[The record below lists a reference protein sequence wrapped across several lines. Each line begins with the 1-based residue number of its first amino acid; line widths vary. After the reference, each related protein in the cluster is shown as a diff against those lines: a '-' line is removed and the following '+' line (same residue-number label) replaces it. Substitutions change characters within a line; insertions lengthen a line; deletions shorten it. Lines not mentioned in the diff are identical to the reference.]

1 MAKSM
6 LKVQRAIA
14 LALMLILAAPIASLA
29 NDGKKHFKEGMKYEE
44 NLQWDKAAEQF
55 ALAVAE
61 KPSNVEYQLHLQ
73 RALISAGIMLVKR
86 GDDLAEKKDYNA
98 AYQAYRQ
105 AFSFDNTNEL
115 ALIKM
120 RRMLEFQGLP
130 TENLPTGG
138 DPAGPKLTPRSKD
151 SNVKAIYSNVA
162 PGGPATGGAASN
174 MKVQLPTIPGRK
186 FAKTDVIYRD
196 TPLLSAIEQLAQTM
210 KLNVIFDQQ
219 VTNQMKMAKL
229 TVELRDVTYPR
240 ALEML
245 LKTNNLMYAQLDAR
259 TIVVA
264 SDNPQSRTRFEPYSV
279 RTFYVKNA
287 DLTDVRQAVQQTLQ
301 TKSITPVK
309 QLNALIIRE
318 TPANLELIEAM
329 INSLDKAKAEVLI
342 DINIYEVSRNNLY
355 QIGNQIFSGSEKDP
369 FGLGFLGGINQQG
382 NVLGKGARTLTGA
395 FGFALGLPSTSIS
408 LLQDKG
414 KAKLL
419 ASTQVHVL
427 DDQDQSIR
435 IGQRVPIQT
444 ASIPTFTNVDNS
456 TRNRGANQN
465 GVDLN
470 NQFAGL
476 NGAFSQ
482 GIPQIQYENVG
493 LNIDM
498 KPNVFEDE
506 VQMKMKIESSS
517 LDRST
522 GNFTPSFNQ
531 RTLSSMARVKDGQ
544 TAMIAGVSQNEQS
557 KQVKGLPIIGLIPIL
572 GRFFSTPNTTDR
584 QSDVIITVTPHILRR
599 ADIRDE
605 DHLARSAG
613 DAQSSTNQLK
623 IEQILYLA
631 DIEDAQQNQIASGSG
646 SMPENASPAP
656 ATENK
661 PVAQPANTQTNIGPI
676 QNSPGVVVQPVP
688 ITQSSARPNV
698 QRMPVGRPGEPL
710 SNQTGAQPAQENKA
724 QGNQQIHHNDQ
735 LDDDDDDD
743 DDEPAG
749 QTGQTNQQL
758 NPLVASV
765 RPATPVATKGQD
777 LYVAVIIN
785 GSNDISSAHISLSY
799 DPNILDVKGVR
810 DSGLLR
816 TGGNGSATELQFTAE
831 SGVLNIQMDKPQG
844 SGGAPARGQLCLIVF
859 SVKAAGQSPLTLSEQ
874 QSFFRIPTGQT
885 LPLKVQSSVVEAR

>member
-1 MAKSM
+1 MVKSM
-6 LKVQRAIA
+6 LKTQQAIA
-14 LALMLILAAPIASLA
+14 LALMLILAAPVASLA

-86 GDDLAEKKDYNA
+86 GDDLAEKKDYNS

-105 AFSFDNTNEL
+105 AYSFDNTNEL

-120 RRMLEFQGLP
+120 RRMLEYQGLP
-130 TENLPTGG
+130 IDNIPTGK
-138 DPAGPKLTPRSKD
+138 DEAGPSYTPRSKD
-151 SNVKAIYSNVA
+151 TNVKATYSNIA
-162 PGGPATGGAASN
+162 PGGPATTGAAGN

-186 FAKTDVIYRD
+186 FARTDVIYRD
-196 TPLLSAIEQLAQTM
+196 TPLLTAIEQLAQTM

-219 VTNQMKMAKL
+219 VVNQMKMAKL

-342 DINIYEVSRNNLY
+342 DINIYEVSRNNLL
-355 QIGNQIFSGSEKDP
+355 QLGNQFNTPGGQQGAADLSTLGGLGQDGSISGFAHRIIGNTHLGFA
-369 FGLGFLGGINQQG
+369 FGLP
-382 NVLGKGARTLTGA
+382 
-395 FGFALGLPSTSIS
+395 PSTIS
-408 LLQDKG
+408 FFQDKG

-444 ASIPTFTNVDNS
+444 ATLPTFNNVDRD
-456 TRNRGANQN
+456 TRNKGANQN
-465 GVDLN
+465 GGIDPN
-470 NQFAGL
+470 NAFAGL
-476 NGAFSQ
+476 NGAFGA

-531 RTLSSMARVKDGQ
+531 RTLSSVARVKDGQ

-557 KQVKGLPIIGLIPIL
+557 KQIKGIPLIGLIPIL
-572 GRFFSTPNTTDR
+572 GRFFATPSTTDR

-599 ADIRDE
+599 ADIREE
-605 DHLARSAG
+605 DHLARNAG

-631 DIEDAQQNQIASGSG
+631 DIEDAQQNQIASGSPG
-646 SMPENASPAP
+646 NTAPAP
-656 ATENK
+656 VVDK
-661 PVAQPANTQTNIGPI
+661 PVAQPSSAQTNIGPI
-676 QNSPGVVVQPVP
+676 PNSPGVVVQPVP
-688 ITQSSARPNV
+688 VTQAPRPNV
-698 QRMPVGRPGEPL
+698 QRMQVDRPGAPL
-710 SNQTGAQPAQENKA
+710 NNQTNGKDAQQN
-724 QGNQQIHHNDQ
+724 NSQQSQRNEQ

-743 DDEPAG
+743 DDDESAAT
-749 QTGQTNQQL
+749 QHNQVQNNQQL
-758 NPLVASV
+758 NPLMVSV
-765 RPATPVATKGQD
+765 RPATPVATRGQD
-777 LYVAVIIN
+777 LYVAVILN
-785 GSNDISSAHISLSY
+785 GNNEISSAHVSLSY
-799 DPNILDVKGVR
+799 DPNILEVKGVR
-810 DSGLLR
+810 DSGLMR
-816 TGGNGSATELQFTAE
+816 TGGSGTASE
-831 SGVLNIQMDKPQG
+831 PQTLFEGGVLNIQIDKPQG

-859 SVKAAGQSPLTLSEQ
+859 TVKATGQSPLTLNEQ
-874 QSFFRIPTGQT
+874 QSFFRTPSGQV
-885 LPLKVQSSVVEAR
+885 LPLKFQSSVVEVR

>member
-1 MAKSM
+1 MVKSM
-6 LKVQRAIA
+6 LKTRQAVA
-14 LALMLILAAPIASLA
+14 LALALILAAPVAGLAS
-29 NDGKKHFKEGMKYEE
+29 DGKKHFKEGMKYEE

-73 RALISAGIMLVKR
+73 RALISAAIMLVKR

-105 AFSFDNTNEL
+105 AYSFDNTNEL
-115 ALIKM
+115 ALVKM
-120 RRMLEFQGLP
+120 RRMLEWQGLP
-130 TENLPTGG
+130 TDSLPTGG
-138 DPAGPKLTPRSKD
+138 DPAGPKFTPQSKD
-151 SNVKAIYSNVA
+151 TNVKALYSNVA
-162 PGGPATGGAASN
+162 PGGPATAGAAGN
-174 MKVQLPTIPGRK
+174 TKVQLPTIPGRR
-186 FAKTDVIYRD
+186 FAKTDVIYRE
-196 TPLLSAIEQLAQTM
+196 TPLLTAIEQLAQTM

-219 VTNQMKMAKL
+219 VVNQMRMAKL

-279 RTFYVKNA
+279 RTFYIKNA

-329 INSLDKAKAEVLI
+329 INSLDKARAEVLV

-355 QIGNQIFSGSEKDP
+355 QIGNQIFSGSDKDP
-369 FGLGFLGGINQQG
+369 FGLGFVGGINQQG
-382 NVLGKGARTLTGA
+382 NVLGKAARTLTGP
-395 FGFALGLPSTSIS
+395 FGFALGLPSSSIS
-408 LLQDKG
+408 FLQDKG

-444 ASIPTFTNVDNS
+444 ATLPTFNTVDNS

-465 GVDLN
+465 GIDPN
-470 NQFAGL
+470 NQFLGL
-476 NGAFSQ
+476 GGAFGA

-557 KQVKGLPIIGLIPIL
+557 KQIKGLPIIGLIPIL

-599 ADIRDE
+599 ADIREE

-613 DAQSSTNQLK
+613 DSQSSTNQLK

-631 DIEDAQQNQIASGSG
+631 DIEDAQQNPVASGPG
-646 SMPENASPAP
+646 SPGGNVTPAP
-656 ATENK
+656 AIDNK
-661 PVAQPANTQTNIGPI
+661 PVAQPGVAQTNIGPI
-676 QNSPGVVVQPVP
+676 PNSPGVVVQPVP
-688 ITQSSARPNV
+688 VTQPAAKPSV
-698 QRMPVGRPGEPL
+698 QRMTVDRPGAPL
-710 SNQTGAQPAQENKA
+710 NGQANTQNNNQVNPQA
-724 QGNQQIHHNDQ
+724 HHNEQ

-743 DDEPAG
+743 DDEPAN
-749 QTGQTNQQL
+749 QSNQQL
-758 NPLVASV
+758 SPLMVSV
-765 RPATPVATKGQD
+765 RPATPIATKGQD
-777 LYVAVIIN
+777 LYVAVILN
-785 GSNDISSAHISLSY
+785 GSNEISSAHVSLSY

-810 DSGLLR
+810 DSGLMR
-816 TGGNGSATELQFTAE
+816 TGGNGAATELQFTAE
-831 SGVLNIQMDKPQG
+831 GGVLNIQMDKPQG
-844 SGGAPARGQLCLIVF
+844 TGGAPARGQLCLIVF
-859 SVKAAGQSPLTLSEQ
+859 TVKGAGQSPLTLNEQ
-874 QSFFRIPTGQT
+874 MSFFRVPTGQP
-885 LPLKVQSSVVEAR
+885 LPLKAQSAVVEVR

>member
-1 MAKSM
+1 MVKSM
-6 LKVQRAIA
+6 LKIQQAVA
-14 LALMLILAAPIASLA
+14 LALMLILAAPVASLA

-73 RALISAGIMLVKR
+73 RALISAGIMLTKR

-105 AFSFDNTNEL
+105 AYSFDSTNEL

-120 RRMLEFQGLP
+120 RRMLEYQGLP
-130 TENLPTGG
+130 TDNIPTGK
-138 DPAGPKLTPRSKD
+138 DPAGPSLTPRSKD
-151 SNVKAIYSNVA
+151 ANVKAIY
-162 PGGPATGGAASN
+162 PGGTAKTGAADN
-174 MKVQLPTIPGRK
+174 VKVQLPTIPGRK

-196 TPLLSAIEQLAQTM
+196 TPLLTAIEQLAQTM

-219 VTNQMKMAKL
+219 VVNQMRAAKL

-245 LKTNNLMYAQLDAR
+245 LKTNNLLYAQLDAR
-259 TIVVA
+259 TIVIA
-264 SDNPQSRTRFEPYSV
+264 SDNPQSRLRYEPYSV

-287 DLTDVRQAVQQTLQ
+287 DITDVRQAVQQTLQ

-309 QLNALIIRE
+309 QLNALIIRD
-318 TPANLELIEAM
+318 TPANLELIDAM
-329 INSLDKAKAEVLI
+329 ISSLDKARAEVLI
-342 DINIYEVSRNNLY
+342 DVNIYEVSRSNLLELGN
-355 QIGNQIFSGSEKDP
+355 QFNTRGGQQGAADLSTLGGLGQDGSISGFAHRIIGNTH
-369 FGLGFLGGINQQG
+369 L
-382 NVLGKGARTLTGA
+382 
-395 FGFALGLPSTSIS
+395 GFALGIPPSTIS
-408 LLQDKG
+408 FFQDKG

-444 ASIPTFTNVDNS
+444 ATLPTYGGIDNS
-456 TRNRGANQN
+456 ARNRGTNQN
-465 GVDLN
+465 GGVDPN
-470 NQFAGL
+470 NAFLGL
-476 NGAFSQ
+476 GGAFSA

-493 LNIDM
+493 LNIDL

-531 RTLSSMARVKDGQ
+531 RTLSSVARVKDGQ

-557 KQVKGLPIIGLIPIL
+557 KQIKGIPLIGLIPIL
-572 GRFFSTPNTTDR
+572 GRFFSTPSTTDR

-599 ADIRDE
+599 ADIREE
-605 DHLARSAG
+605 DHYARNAG

-623 IEQILYLA
+623 IDQILYLA
-631 DIEDAQQNQIASGSG
+631 DIEDAQQNPIASGG
-646 SMPENASPAP
+646 AQGSPAP
-656 ATENK
+656 ETVPVENK
-661 PVAQPANTQTNIGPI
+661 PVAQPNNGQSNIGPI
-676 QNSPGVVVQPVP
+676 PNSPGVVVQPVP
-688 ITQSSARPNV
+688 ITQGAPKPNI
-698 QRMPVGRPGEPL
+698 QRMQVDRPGAPL
-710 SNQTGAQPAQENKA
+710 NNQSNSTT
-724 QGNQQIHHNDQ
+724 NQQTTQKTATLD
-735 LDDDDDDD
+735 DDDDDDD
-743 DDEPAG
+743 DDEPVSNN
-749 QTGQTNQQL
+749 NQQL
-758 NPLVASV
+758 SPIVVSV
-765 RPATPVATKGQD
+765 RPNTPVTARGQD
-777 LYVAVIIN
+777 LFVAVILN

-799 DPNILDVKGVR
+799 DQNILEVKGVR

-816 TGGNGSATELQFTAE
+816 AGGNGASTELQFTAE
-831 SGVLNIQMDKPQG
+831 NGLLNIQMDKAAG
-844 SGGAPARGQLCLIVF
+844 SGGAAARGQLCLIVF
-859 SVKAAGQSPLTLSEQ
+859 TVKNQGQSPLTLNEQ
-874 QSFFRIPTGQT
+874 QSYFRVPNGQV
-885 LPLKVQSSVVEAR
+885 LPMRIQSSVVEVR

>member
-1 MAKSM
+1 MVKSM
-6 LKVQRAIA
+6 LKRQQAIA
-14 LALMLILAAPIASLA
+14 LALMLILAAPVASLA

-73 RALISAGIMLVKR
+73 RALISAGIMLSKR

-105 AFSFDNTNEL
+105 AYSFDNTNEL

-120 RRMLEFQGLP
+120 RRMLEYQGLP
-130 TENLPTGG
+130 TDNIPTGK
-138 DPAGPKLTPRSKD
+138 DPAGPSLTPRSKD
-151 SNVKAIYSNVA
+151 PNVKATFSNLPA
-162 PGGPATGGAASN
+162 ATGAAGN
-174 MKVQLPTIPGRK
+174 TKVQLPTIPGRK
-186 FAKTDVIYRD
+186 FARTDVIYRD
-196 TPLLSAIEQLAQTM
+196 TPLLTAIEQLAQTM

-219 VTNQMKMAKL
+219 VVNQMRAAKL

-245 LKTNNLMYAQLDAR
+245 LKTNNLLYAQLDAR
-259 TIVVA
+259 TIVIA
-264 SDNPQSRTRFEPYSV
+264 SDNPQSRLKYEPYSV

-287 DLTDVRQAVQQTLQ
+287 DITDVRQAVQQTLQ

-309 QLNALIIRE
+309 QLNALIIRD
-318 TPANLELIEAM
+318 TPANLELIDAM
-329 INSLDKAKAEVLI
+329 IASLDKARAEVLI
-342 DINIYEVSRNNLY
+342 DVNIYEVSRNNLL
-355 QIGNQIFSGSEKDP
+355 QIGNQLSTGSEKDP
-369 FGLGFLGGINQQG
+369 FGLPFLGGLGQQG
-382 NVLGKGARTLTGA
+382 NILGRGPRTLTGA
-395 FGFALGLPSTSIS
+395 FGFALGLPTSAIS
-408 LLQDKG
+408 FFQDKG

-419 ASTQVHVL
+419 ASTQIHVL
-427 DDQDQSIR
+427 DDQDQTIR

-444 ASIPTFTNVDNS
+444 ATLPTFSNVDNS

-465 GVDLN
+465 GVDPN
-470 NQFAGL
+470 NQFLGL
-476 NGAFSQ
+476 GGAFGA

-531 RTLSSMARVKDGQ
+531 RTLSSVARVKDGQ

-557 KQVKGLPIIGLIPIL
+557 KQIKGIPLIGLIPLL
-572 GRFFSTPNTTDR
+572 GRFFSTPQTTDR

-599 ADIRDE
+599 ADIREE
-605 DHLARSAG
+605 DHLARNAG
-613 DAQSSTNQLK
+613 DAQSSNNQLK

-631 DIEDAQQNQIASGSG
+631 ELEDAQQNPIASNGP
-646 SMPENASPAP
+646 PENSAPAP
-656 ATENK
+656 ASDNK
-661 PVAQPANTQTNIGPI
+661 TVAQPSSAQPNIGPI
-676 QNSPGVVVQPVP
+676 PTTPGVVVQPVP
-688 ITQSSARPNV
+688 TTQSQPRPNI
-698 QRMPVGRPGEPL
+698 QRMQVDRPGAPL
-710 SNQTGAQPAQENKA
+710 NNQPNVPVS
-724 QGNQQIHHNDQ
+724 QQSSQQNNELD
-735 LDDDDDDD
+735 DDDDDDD
-743 DDEPAG
+743 DDEPPN
-749 QTGQTNQQL
+749 QNNQQL
-758 NPLVASV
+758 NPLMVSV
-765 RPATPVATKGQD
+765 RPAQPVATKGQD
-777 LYVAVIIN
+777 LFVAVILN

-816 TGGNGSATELQFTAE
+816 TGGNGAPTELQFTAE
-831 SGVLNIQMDKPQG
+831 NGVLNIQMDKPQG
-844 SGGAPARGQLCLIVF
+844 SGGGAPARGQLCLIVF
-859 SVKAAGQSPLTLSEQ
+859 SVKNQGQSPLTLNDQ
-874 QSFFRIPTGQT
+874 QSFFRVPTGQM
-885 LPLKVQSSVVEAR
+885 LPIKVQSSVIEVR